1 MPKEKARIEFR
12 APIDLKEMFIKK
24 TDEEGY
30 DSLSDYIRDKLIE
43 SIEEKVAP
51 GATPI
56 SFDFDDSRI
65 ISEVQQ
71 NRSILTQILHNQQ
84 TAIQQNPIGQI
95 IESMLSVIPLEQ
107 MKTCKTVTEL
117 RSLFPFETQQNYV
130 YDLINYLE
138 RLKIVVTKE
147 VQGEEKLYWLED

>member
-12 APIDLKEMFIKK
+12 VPIDLKEMLIKK

-30 DSLSDYIRDKLIE
+30 DSISDYIRDKLIE

-51 GATPI
+51 RAIPI
-56 SFDFDDSRI
+56 AFEFDDSQI

-84 TAIQQNPIGQI
+84 TAIQQNPFGQI
-95 IESMLSVIPLEQ
+95 IESMLSSISQEQ
-107 MKTCKTVTEL
+107 MKNCRTVTEL

-130 YDLINYLE
+130 YDLLNYLE

-147 VQGEEKLYWLED
+147 VQGEERLYWLED